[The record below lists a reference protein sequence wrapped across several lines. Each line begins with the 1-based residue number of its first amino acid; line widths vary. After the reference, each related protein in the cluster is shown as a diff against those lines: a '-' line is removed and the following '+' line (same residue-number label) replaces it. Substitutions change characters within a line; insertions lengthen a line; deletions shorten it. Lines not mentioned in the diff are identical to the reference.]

1 MSVCAKNLVCGQDC
15 DLKWI
20 CCCGCSYA
28 LFQLLPALWMQFF
41 TVCCWVICPTAIN
54 NYWLLK
60 TDTCANSCLCVFSGL
75 NTTIWKWSE
84 LHTLL
89 PVGAQQV
96 QASRVNVVAC
106 VNEELTIRDKSCEG
120 ILTQN
125 WRFPASILIM
135 VNLIPR
141 PHPAFHHLQFLMEG
155 WAGPGNEASP
165 W

>member
-1 MSVCAKNLVCGQDC
+1 MTYITCWC
-15 DLKWI
+15 DLCDNIKPQFSLWKHLKPFFWCECTWVI

-28 LFQLLPALWMQFF
+28 LFQLLPVLWTQFF
-41 TVCCWVICPTAIN
+41 TVCCWVICPTTI

-89 PVGAQQV
+89 PVEAQQV

-106 VNEELTIRDKSCEG
+106 VNVELYNTRQVVWRHTYTKLKVSC
-120 ILTQN
+120 L
-125 WRFPASILIM
+125 
-135 VNLIPR
+135 
-141 PHPAFHHLQFLMEG
+141 HLG
-155 WAGPGNEASP
+155 HG
-165 W
+165 